1 MLKTL
6 QELNLRKIIDGIVE
20 YVLEYKQ
27 LSLILLGIFLVIR
40 AYLFL
45 KKNKNRLYIPLMSY
59 KRRRKFKR
67 RFWFAFCLFYCWIF
81 ELILHPDYFAL
92 WEEIIWW

>member
-67 RFWFAFCLFYCWIF
+67 RFWFAFCLFYCWI
-81 ELILHPDYFAL
+81 L
-92 WEEIIWW
+92 WLNLYIQLLY